1 MVNRRQFLSGFWKSK
16 KEHPVKARSRV
27 LRCQALE
34 TYVIVDIIPY
44 DLVLTSEQDQDL
56 RMRVRDLLEGTS
68 DDDLFSMV
76 IVADLEKIVE
86 TFMAEL
92 DNVQ

>member
-1 MVNRRQFLSGFWKSK
+1 MV
-16 KEHPVKARSRV
+16 RSRAP
-27 LRCQALE
+27 RYQALE
-34 TYVIVDIIPY
+34 TYVIVDLIPY

-56 RMRVRDLLEGTS
+56 RTRVRVLLDGTS

-76 IVADLEKIVE
+76 IVADLDKIVE

-92 DNVQ
+92 GNAQ